1 MIDFSSFI
9 LGAAVGFVLFGAGLV
24 IGMIIGS
31 KLVEGDEINNDE
43 LENEKYIYPNRLHSG
58 QRSSVQMQ
66 DYNARA

>member
-31 KLVEGDEINNDE
+31 KLAEWSDDNDE
-43 LENEKYIYPNRLHSG
+43 LES
-58 QRSSVQMQ
+58 
-66 DYNARA
+66 

>member
-31 KLVEGDEINNDE
+31 KLAEWSEDNDE
-43 LENEKYIYPNRLHSG
+43 LETEKYIYSNSLHSG
-58 QRSSVQMQ
+58 QRSSIQMQ

>member
-31 KLVEGDEINNDE
+31 KLAEWSEDNDE
-43 LENEKYIYPNRLHSG
+43 LENEKYIYSNRVHTG
-58 QRSSVQMQ
+58 QRSSIQMQ
-66 DYNARA
+66 DTNKSA

>member
-31 KLVEGDEINNDE
+31 KLAEWSDDNDE
-43 LENEKYIYPNRLHSG
+43 LENEKYIYSNSLHSG

-66 DYNARA
+66 NTNKSA

>member
-31 KLVEGDEINNDE
+31 KLAEGDSNNDE
-43 LENEKYIYPNRLHSG
+43 LEI
-58 QRSSVQMQ
+58 
-66 DYNARA
+66 

>member
-31 KLVEGDEINNDE
+31 KLAEWSDDNDE
-43 LENEKYIYPNRLHSG
+43 FENEKHIYSDRLHSG
-58 QRSSVQMQ
+58 QRFSIQMQ
-66 DYNARA
+66 DDHARA